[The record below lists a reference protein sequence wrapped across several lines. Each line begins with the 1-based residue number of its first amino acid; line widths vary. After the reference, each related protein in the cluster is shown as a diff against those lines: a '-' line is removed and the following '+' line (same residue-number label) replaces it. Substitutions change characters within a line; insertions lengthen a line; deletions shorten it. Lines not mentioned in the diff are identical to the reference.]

1 MKNMLKYL
9 CICALITI
17 FGCTMVGCEKDSDYE
32 AGELIIHPQPK
43 QDPFFTNT
51 LDYATFIANDGGLQ
65 NIIKPL
71 PKKYQDLS
79 GTISVRIRT
88 KCIAEFQ
95 GGLYHG
101 YKVLDIKVSE

>member
-1 MKNMLKYL
+1 MLKFV
-9 CICALITI
+9 CICTLIAI

-32 AGELIIHPQPK
+32 DGELIIYSPPQ
-43 QDPFFTNT
+43 QDVFFTNT
-51 LDYATFIANDGGLQ
+51 LVYAAFIADDGGTKA
-65 NIIKPL
+65 IIRPL
-71 PKKYQDLS
+71 PEKYKDLS

-88 KCIAEFQ
+88 KCIAKFQ